1 MMISDRINLHAIH
14 IHEALE
20 IKGIIIEEPLRLVQA
35 LTSVIPGAG
44 PTITAGSAPVAPGIQ
59 MFPAVGGKSCL
70 ISAVARPNKSCAQPA
85 STRP

>member
-1 MMISDRINLHAIH
+1 MISDRSNLHAIH

-59 MFPAVGGKSCL
+59 MFPAEGEKCCL